1 MSGRRVWQRTHTPTT
16 YEYDLVY
23 RGSNTPLDA
32 SRGYCVV
39 AHGCQPPFYRLAS
52 VIPSDPTGF
61 SARFTGAIGGHW
73 RAAECPSAGSGLS
86 QAAPVRAQ
94 PTALPLRTEV
104 VGTTRAHAGDSGRGG
119 LEINI
124 LSLCRLALETA
135 GARRCCLSAAP
146 AAGAQAGGWHGDLQ
160 DVDACDADFAYSES
174 PRRPCAQDQRSRA
187 LFHGRYL
194 EFRIALPCPHRCA
207 RQAKADGCG
216 GAIRAARASAGR
228 R

>member
-1 MSGRRVWQRTHTPTT
+1 MARG
-16 YEYDLVY
+16 LG

-61 SARFTGAIGGHW
+61 SARFTGAVGGHW
-73 RAAECPSAGSGLS
+73 RAAESSSAGSGLS

-104 VGTTRAHAGDSGRGG
+104 VGTTRTHAGDSGRGG
-119 LEINI
+119 VELTI
-124 LSLCRLALETA
+124 LSLCRLALVTA

-146 AAGAQAGGWHGDLQ
+146 AAGAQAGGWHSDLHC
-160 DVDACDADFAYSES
+160 VDAWDADFAYGES
-174 PRRPCAQDQRSRA
+174 PRPPSEQVQRSRA